1 MKAIRKLTVRT
12 TLPERLASL
21 ETLATNLR
29 WSWHQP
35 TRELFRDLSVEG
47 WRETGHDP
55 VQLLGWIGTERLE
68 ELADDPEFVARVDAL
83 SRDLDDYL
91 AQARWYQSLDR
102 PPTGI
107 GYFSPEFGITSA
119 LPQYSGGLG
128 ILAGDHLKTASDM
141 GIPVVGVGLFY
152 QNGYFQQRISRDGWQ
167 NEQYPVHD
175 PDALPLT
182 ILREHDGRMAQIV
195 LAMPDGRSLRARI
208 WQATVGRVPLLLLD
222 SNIRENDAD
231 LRHVTDRLY
240 GGAGEHR
247 LRQELLLGIGGVRAL
262 QKHADITGSTM
273 PEVFHSN
280 EGHAGFLGVERVSRL
295 IAQGMTFDEA
305 VTLVRAGTVFTVHTP
320 VPAGIDRFAVDMV
333 REHFSADLTPG
344 VSADQVLSLGAESD
358 ESMFNMAHLGFSL
371 AQRANG
377 VSKLHGSV
385 ARGMFADLWS
395 GFDADEVPIASVT
408 NGVHAPTWT
417 AVPMKQLAAEVL
429 GAEDASQADWA
440 SESLSDDTL
449 WAVRGTMRRHLVEE
463 ARMRTVRR
471 HERNDGVAPA
481 WAGSVLDPDALT
493 IGFARR
499 GATYKRLTLMLHDP
513 ERLKRLLTDPERP
526 MQIVIAGKSHPADDE
541 GKALIQRVV
550 QFADDPEVRG
560 RIVFLENYDI
570 AMAKTLYPG
579 CDVWLNNPLRPMEAC
594 GTSGMKAALNGVL
607 NLSILDGWWDEYFD
621 GQNGWAIPSASAH
634 LNPQERDDLEA
645 AALYELLEH
654 EVAPLFYERDGPGIP
669 RAWLDRV
676 RHTLSSMSGE
686 LSAERMLAEYVEQL
700 YVPAAKAVRAA
711 SADSAKLARQLT
723 DWRQRVMRDWSSLS
737 IGRIEA
743 GGVDRVP
750 AVGDAIGVRVRV
762 QLGSLRSSDLRLE
775 LIAGPVSEE
784 GDISVARVVELRP
797 DADDAGGETVFSA
810 SVDLREAGTYGY
822 TVRAVPS
829 HEGLASAAELGLVAY
844 AEA

>member
-1 MKAIRKLTVRT
+1 
-12 TLPERLASL
+12 
-21 ETLATNLR
+21 
-29 WSWHQP
+29 
-35 TRELFRDLSVEG
+35 
-47 WRETGHDP
+47 
-55 VQLLGWIGTERLE
+55 
-68 ELADDPEFVARVDAL
+68 
-83 SRDLDDYL
+83 
-91 AQARWYQSLDR
+91 
-102 PPTGI
+102 
-107 GYFSPEFGITSA
+107 
-119 LPQYSGGLG
+119 
-128 ILAGDHLKTASDM
+128 
-141 GIPVVGVGLFY
+141 
-152 QNGYFQQRISRDGWQ
+152 
-167 NEQYPVHD
+167 
-175 PDALPLT
+175 
-182 ILREHDGRMAQIV
+182 
-195 LAMPDGRSLRARI
+195 
-208 WQATVGRVPLLLLD
+208 
-222 SNIRENDAD
+222 
-231 LRHVTDRLY
+231 
-240 GGAGEHR
+240 
-247 LRQELLLGIGGVRAL
+247 
-262 QKHADITGSTM
+262 M

-344 VSADQVLSLGAESD
+344 VSADQVLTLGAESD

-513 ERLKRLLTDPERP
+513 ERLKRLLTGPERP

-607 NLSILDGWWDEYFD
+607 NLSILDGWWDEYFTGRTD
-621 GQNGWAIPSASAH
+621 GQFRR
-634 LNPQERDDLEA
+634 Q
-645 AALYELLEH
+645 
-654 EVAPLFYERDGPGIP
+654 
-669 RAWLDRV
+669 V
-676 RHTLSSMSGE
+676 RT
-686 LSAERMLAEYVEQL
+686 
-700 YVPAAKAVRAA
+700 
-711 SADSAKLARQLT
+711 
-723 DWRQRVMRDWSSLS
+723 
-737 IGRIEA
+737 
-743 GGVDRVP
+743 
-750 AVGDAIGVRVRV
+750 
-762 QLGSLRSSDLRLE
+762 
-775 LIAGPVSEE
+775 
-784 GDISVARVVELRP
+784 
-797 DADDAGGETVFSA
+797 
-810 SVDLREAGTYGY
+810 
-822 TVRAVPS
+822 
-829 HEGLASAAELGLVAY
+829 
-844 AEA
+844 

>member
-12 TLPERLASL
+12 TLPERLVAL
-21 ETLATNLR
+21 EAIATNLR

-35 TRELFRDLSVEG
+35 TRELFRDLSIEG

-68 ELADDPEFVARVDAL
+68 ELAQDDAFVARVEAL
-83 SRDLDDYL
+83 AEDLDDYL
-91 AQARWYQSLDR
+91 SQARWYQSLDR

-152 QNGYFQQRISRDGWQ
+152 QHGYFQQRISRDGWQ

-182 ILREHDGRMAQIV
+182 ILREHDGTAAQVV
-195 LAMPDGRSLRARI
+195 LAMPEGRSLRARI

-222 SNIRENDAD
+222 TNIRDNDPD

-240 GGAGEHR
+240 GGGGDHR

-262 QKHADITGSTM
+262 QKHADITGSAM

-295 IAQGMTFDEA
+295 IAQGLSFDEA

-320 VPAGIDRFAVDMV
+320 VPAGIDRFPADSV
-333 REHFSADLTPG
+333 REHFAGDITPG
-344 VSADQVLSLGAESD
+344 VTAEQVLSLGTESD
-358 ESMFNMAHLGFSL
+358 GSVFNMAHLGFAL

-377 VSKLHGSV
+377 VSKLHGEV

-395 GFDADEVPIASVT
+395 GFDPGEVPITSVT

-417 AVPMKQLAAEVL
+417 APPMKQLAAEAL
-429 GAEDASQADWA
+429 GTQETAHADWA
-440 SESLSDDTL
+440 SESLSDEQL
-449 WAVRGTMRRHLVEE
+449 WTVRGTMRQHLVGE

-471 HERNDGVAPA
+471 HERNEGVAPS
-481 WAGSVLDPDALT
+481 WAGQVLDPDALT

-541 GKALIQRVV
+541 GKGLIQRVV
-550 QFADDPEVRG
+550 QFADDPEVRS

-594 GTSGMKAALNGVL
+594 GTSGMKAALNGAL
-607 NLSILDGWWDEYFD
+607 NLSILDGWWDEFFD
-621 GQNGWAIPSASAH
+621 GRNGWAIPSASEH
-634 LNPQERDDLEA
+634 LSPQERDDREA

-654 EVAPLFYERDGPGIP
+654 EVAPLFYDRDSTGVP
-669 RAWLDRV
+669 RGWLDRV
-676 RHTLSSMSGE
+676 RHTLSSMSAD
-686 LSAERMLAEYVEQL
+686 LSAERMLAEYVERL
-700 YVPAAKAVRAA
+700 YVPAARAVRVAA
-711 SADSAKLARQLT
+711 ADHAKAGRAFSQWQT
-723 DWRQRVMRDWSSLS
+723 RVRDAWSTLEV
-737 IGRIEA
+737 GRIEA
-743 GGVDRVP
+743 GGVDGVP
-750 AVGDAIGVRVRV
+750 AVGDVVGVRVQV
-762 QLGSLRSSDLRLE
+762 QLGSLLPSDIRLE
-775 LIAGPVSEE
+775 LIAGPVNEE
-784 GDISVARVVELRP
+784 GDIEVLRSIELE
-797 DADDAGGETVFSA
+797 AGSQSGGQTEFSA
-810 SVDLREAGTYGY
+810 KVDLREAGTYGY
-822 TVRAVPS
+822 TVRAIPS
-829 HEGLASAAELGLVAY
+829 HEGLASPAELGLIAY